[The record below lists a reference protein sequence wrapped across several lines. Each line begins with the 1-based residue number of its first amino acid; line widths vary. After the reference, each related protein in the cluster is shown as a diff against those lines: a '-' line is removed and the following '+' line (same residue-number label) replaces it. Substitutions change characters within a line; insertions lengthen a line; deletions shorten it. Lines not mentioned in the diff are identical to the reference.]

1 MEGNNECIKLDTVRI
16 KGVCRSFKVERGR
29 STGDEYLEGFFG
41 KFLDCNRKKKNRS
54 YWEMK
59 VEIRNM
65 QFWNSI
71 FFPKS

>member
-54 YWEMK
+54 Y
-59 VEIRNM
+59 
-65 QFWNSI
+65 
-71 FFPKS
+71 